1 MKSGTTK
8 RRFARYLDG
17 ISEEAKRTYISC
29 SLHILAILLISLCV
43 NACIRIDVIYYGSTI
58 GEASVTEIVQ
68 VVLLIITTL
77 MFLRLANKFPH
88 IRHATILIA
97 GFFSVLTIRE
107 LDHWLDTVFHGF
119 WLFPALMVT
128 TVALAYA
135 SRGGVE
141 TLNQLAVLL
150 RIHAVKQMIAWVVL
164 LLVFSR
170 IYGMGA
176 FWQDVM
182 NEYYVREVKNIVEE
196 GIELLCYSLICLSG
210 IQAFRQVRTKAEL
223 S

>member
-1 MKSGTTK
+1 M
-8 RRFARYLDG
+8 
-17 ISEEAKRTYISC
+17 
-29 SLHILAILLISLCV
+29 
-43 NACIRIDVIYYGSTI
+43 
-58 GEASVTEIVQ
+58 
-68 VVLLIITTL
+68 
-77 MFLRLANKFPH
+77 
-88 IRHATILIA
+88 
-97 GFFSVLTIRE
+97 
-107 LDHWLDTVFHGF
+107 
-119 WLFPALMVT
+119 
-128 TVALAYA
+128 
-135 SRGGVE
+135 
-141 TLNQLAVLL
+141 NQLAVLL